1 MRANVTQIPTISRGC
16 YERVRYATFPGVAM
30 CYPPVVSA
38 RNLTKIWGRRDIAP
52 LRLLAVAV
60 LPSCRG

>member
-1 MRANVTQIPTISRGC
+1 MRANVTQIPTISRGY
-16 YERVRYATFPGVAM
+16 YERARYATFPGVAM
-30 CYPPVVSA
+30 CYPPVSA
-38 RNLTKIWGRRDIAP
+38 RNLTKIWGRRDIAL